1 MTPRIALSA
10 NRDSRDVCETFA
22 LYVFSVD
29 PSDDLERRTRHP
41 SLMTT
46 MPMTMTTPIH
56 DGCARDAPV
65 ARACFRDDD
74 VVIDKDW
81 TTNDGRDATRRFYR
95 GFASHRGGDDDDDDG
110 FDERD
115 ERGP

>member
-1 MTPRIALSA
+1 MDVRETRQ
-10 NRDSRDVCETFA
+10 SRA
-22 LYVFSVD
+22 RVFGS
-29 PSDDLERRTRHP
+29 TN
-41 SLMTT
+41 
-46 MPMTMTTPIH
+46 
-56 DGCARDAPV
+56 
-65 ARACFRDDD
+65 DD

-95 GFASHRGGDDDDDDG
+95 GFASHRGGDDDDDGG